1 MDEDVIFL
9 EGLEIEA
16 IIGINDWERVTK
28 QKVIIDFRVP
38 ARVRESAASDRIEDA
53 RNYKSIT
60 KSISAFIEASRYQ
73 LVETL
78 AERVCEHCI
87 KEFSLPWIWLR
98 LNKSE
103 AIRGSKA
110 VGVEIRR
117 SARDYGL

>member
-38 ARVRESAASDRIEDA
+38 ARVREAAASDRIEDA
-53 RNYKSIT
+53 RNYKSIA

-117 SARDYGL
+117 SARDYGA